1 MADSQTSP
9 TGAHEGDGVATMPA
23 PREGAAG
30 PPRQAGVAQAYGFS
44 HRQILHMIS
53 GTVLGM
59 FLGALD
65 QTVVSTALP
74 AMVGELHGMER
85 MSWTVSAYLLTSTAS
100 TPIYGKLSD
109 IYGRSAL
116 FRSAIAIFLAGSIV
130 CGLAQSMNVLI
141 AGRALQGLGGGGLIS
156 LAMTIIADIVP
167 PRERGRYQAYFTSV
181 WSTATVGGPIIGGF
195 LVDWLSWRWVFW
207 INLPIGLAAL
217 WICGSALKRLP
228 RPGRTKPIDFLGAA
242 LLVPAIVA
250 LLLVITWAGTELA
263 WTSPEIIGLI
273 SLAAILVAL
282 LVLQELR
289 ADDPLLPPRLFR
301 HNVVVL
307 GNAIAFLSGAAA
319 VGATIYL
326 PLFLQVVI
334 GASAS
339 NSGLLIL
346 PFMLGIT
353 VGATATG
360 RLIRYTGRYKP
371 FPLGGFT
378 LAALA
383 FFFFVMVDRGTP
395 AFVYGTAMAAM
406 GFGIGPMGPA
416 VTIAV
421 QNAVERRDM
430 GTATSLTSFFRSMG
444 GSLGVALM
452 GAILLAGLT
461 ETGRGS
467 ISPAGLLH
475 GGPAM
480 IAALPDTIR
489 ASVIEGFTHSFKYL
503 YIVGGAICFAAALCA
518 LLMAELPLRSRLPP
532 PEQEAKRP

>member
-1 MADSQTSP
+1 MSDSP
-9 TGAHEGDGVATMPA
+9 TESAGSRERDGVTTIAP
-23 PREGAAG
+23 PRESAGGPPPHAGAA
-30 PPRQAGVAQAYGFS
+30 PAQSFT
-44 HRQILHMIS
+44 HREILFMIS
-53 GTVLGM
+53 GTVAGM

-65 QTVVSTALP
+65 QTIVSTALP
-74 AMVGELHGMER
+74 AMVGELHGMEL

-116 FRSAIAIFLAGSIV
+116 FRAAIAIFLTGSIV
-130 CGLAQSMNVLI
+130 CGAAQNMTMLI
-141 AGRALQGLGGGGLIS
+141 AGRAVQGLGGGGLIS

-181 WSTATVGGPIIGGF
+181 WSTATVGGPLLGGI
-195 LVDWLSWRWVFW
+195 LVDALSWRWVFW
-207 INLPIGLAAL
+207 INLPIGAAAL
-217 WICGSALKRLP
+217 LICGAALKRLP

-250 LLLVITWAGTELA
+250 LLLVTTWAGSTLP
-263 WTSPEIIGLI
+263 WTSPVIVG
-273 SLAAILVAL
+273 LVAL
-282 LVLQELR
+282 AVILIAFLVLQELH

-346 PFMLGIT
+346 PYMIGIT
-353 VGATATG
+353 AGATATG
-360 RLIRYTGRYKP
+360 RLVRYKP
-371 FPLGGFT
+371 FPLGGFA

-383 FFFFVMVDRGTP
+383 FFFFILVNRTTP
-395 AFVYGTAMAAM
+395 AFIYGTAMALM
-406 GFGIGPMGPA
+406 GIGIGPMGPA

-430 GTATSLTSFFRSMG
+430 GTATSLTSFYRSMG
-444 GSLGVALM
+444 GSFGVALM
-452 GAILLAGLT
+452 GALLLAGLT
-461 ETGRGS
+461 DAGRGAV
-467 ISPAGLLH
+467 SPAGLLH

-480 IAALPDTIR
+480 IAALPDALRT
-489 ASVIEGFTHSFKYL
+489 AVIAGFTHSFRYL
-503 YIVGGAICFAAALCA
+503 YATGGVICAAAALCA
-518 LLMAELPLRSRLPP
+518 LLMKELPLRSRLPP
-532 PEQEAKRP
+532 PEPEAKRP